1 MEKGRSVEWQDVQ
14 ELPYCL
20 DVHVQNERGREEEVF
35 PIVEL
40 SRERARLVSTED
52 ENEVEEGR
60 RDAVPFRKGGGRLS
74 AVAAT
79 SPSLLS
85 TTNPTPTT
93 RMMNQYSSSSDLGRM
108 HRRLAFFTLR

>member
-1 MEKGRSVEWQDVQ
+1 MMYIEEADRRSIGPRDVR
-14 ELPYCL
+14 ELQKCL

-60 RDAVPFRKGGGRLS
+60 RDAVPFRKGGGRIS
-74 AVAAT
+74 AVAADF
-79 SPSLLS
+79 PSFHYKPNEADARISIPPPS
-85 TTNPTPTT
+85 TWA
-93 RMMNQYSSSSDLGRM
+93 
-108 HRRLAFFTLR
+108 AFFAFG